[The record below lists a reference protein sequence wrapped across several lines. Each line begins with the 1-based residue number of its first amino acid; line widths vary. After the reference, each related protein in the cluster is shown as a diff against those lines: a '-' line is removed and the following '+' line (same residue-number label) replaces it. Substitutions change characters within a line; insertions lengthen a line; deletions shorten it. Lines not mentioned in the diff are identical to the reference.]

1 VFFPII
7 HFLIS
12 NLYLIFCKKNI
23 TTVDYKQ
30 NRRTKH
36 VMQEINLCDII
47 GSHQAMVCYVSV
59 EDCQGASDCKAEYGI
74 FGIIHT
80 ITLWNE

>member
-1 VFFPII
+1 
-7 HFLIS
+7 
-12 NLYLIFCKKNI
+12 
-23 TTVDYKQ
+23 
-30 NRRTKH
+30 
-36 VMQEINLCDII
+36 MQEINLCDII